1 MLLILYDKS
10 TELAQINFIF
20 VGPISINTKTP
31 EYLYMKLKFVVVFLL
46 LCITTG
52 GYAQLLQWNTYG
64 NTGTELTEPSVF
76 NNANITA
83 ADLTFGAGIVPA
95 GNGFRFGGT
104 SWFDSGNT
112 VAGNTLAEA
121 IAGNNYIQFVVTP
134 NFNYAFTP
142 TSFVFS
148 WGRSGTGPLNIAL
161 RSSVDG
167 YTVNLGALTA
177 LTSLSNGN
185 TITISGLTNLST
197 ATTFRLYGYGGTGVL
212 GTGGF
217 DMATTTLS
225 PGFVN
230 VQLNGTTQSLGPVSV
245 TSGDWNVASTWSTN
259 AVPTAT
265 DNVIISLG
273 HTVYTNTALTRTGT
287 TKVYGAFELRN
298 GGFASG
304 TDFTYMNTTA
314 ALNFNTS
321 TTYGV
326 ANNHVYWPVT
336 NGPNNV
342 AVLAGGI
349 AMTSTNRSV
358 GGTFSTAAGITLNTS
373 TLLLN
378 GTCRIDSGGFF
389 LSAPVY
395 GSASILVYNP
405 SGVYGR
411 GFEWSALGVGTISS
425 TPGYP
430 NAVQI
435 SNNTTLNYINGAVAG
450 AVGIKAIAT
459 HLTIDTGS
467 ALHMNFGAVSAGGPM
482 VIGGNLINAGTLT
495 LGEANGDDFKLAGN
509 LSNTGTFNG
518 NNRAVFFTKTGTQTI
533 FSSSA
538 LTIPYVVFQPSVGNT
553 LVQLLSSLTVSAPLG
568 GNAISFSATLDSF
581 DINGNSLIIGTPGV
595 TNTIFGTGTFRGST
609 TSNLT
614 LLGTGSIGILKFN
627 TTTPFSNLATL
638 TINRTSG
645 NIAAVLGSTLTINTA
660 LVLSNGI
667 LDVGN
672 NILAIGAAANIS
684 GASPTNFI
692 IADCSAPT
700 PLASVRKF
708 IPAAGTYTFP
718 IGDNTASA
726 DGMQYA
732 PVSITLTGGTYSGL
746 GYVAFSV
753 NDVKDPALD
762 ASTDYITRYWEMKRP
777 LTLSPT
783 NYQINSTYYPT
794 DVVGNEGLCLS
805 NQWSGSLW
813 YNNGV
818 ASAANTLTIDCT
830 QLVVTTRVTKGYR
843 DPEINVTQGA
853 TNYLTAST
861 YTFANTGLGNFT
873 DVVFT
878 IQNLGQ
884 QNLNLAAAT
893 LTGASEYSIL
903 SAYASPV
910 LGPTGTT
917 TFTIRLYPL
926 TAGTYTASIS
936 IPNNDPS
943 GTENPYVINFTGV
956 GFCAVETL
964 TATPTSGPVGTEI
977 TLTNSAPFLPSI
989 SAAFNTLTASI
1000 IPVSAAQ
1007 IKVLV
1012 PNLATTGSIVITNS
1026 LGCTVAA
1033 PFTVLD
1039 FNASSCQSNLISP
1052 ELFLSEVT
1060 DATAGGLSYVEIY
1073 NGTGA
1078 TVNLANYSLKTASN
1092 GGAYSSTLALSNVNL
1107 VSGNTFVVSIGS
1119 DGSCT
1124 SPGGDGSLANQTGS
1138 ISGGIN
1144 FDVNGNDHIGLFK
1157 NGNSIDSFG
1166 VFGSN
1171 NWADGLG
1178 LGDRGATF
1186 RRKPTGTLPSSLFV
1200 VNDWNVVNWAGTGL
1214 ASCSTNDY
1222 SNIGLYSFTS
1232 TSLPPV
1238 IITQPTYTPTCKSA
1252 SISVTAS
1259 EGYNGSGDAQELA
1272 YQWYAVA
1279 PNTTTWLALT
1289 NTGIY
1294 TGTTTSTLAL
1304 SDVSGIDGYQFYC
1317 QVRENSATC
1326 YTASNAVKVT
1336 ATSAVTWNGLAWS
1349 PTSPTIST
1357 AAILAGNYNTTTH
1370 GNIDACS
1377 LTINS
1382 GVTATLTTNSYINI
1396 QNDLTV
1402 QANATLQIQD
1412 SGSLVM
1418 IENAGLVTNNGMIQ
1432 VSRNTAPFDKF
1443 DYTYWSSP
1451 ITAANLGA
1459 TFPSWRTDYSFSFNT
1474 ANFSDTQTINNL
1486 GVVTA
1491 NVPDGFD
1498 DAAPYAWTFAGA
1510 AASMSPGKGY
1520 AIMMPTTQASYPS
1533 APISVTYT
1541 GTVNTGTILTPLSLS
1556 ANASDAS
1563 DDYNLIGNPYPS
1575 SIDANAFIDANL
1587 NTSGSLYFW
1596 THVAAISVSN
1606 PGPDAQNFISDDY
1619 AVYNKTGGTRTSYT
1633 GSALPNGKIGAGQA
1647 FMVEAV
1653 TPTNVQFTNSM
1664 RNKTYSNSQ
1673 FFRPVAAAETADQN
1687 TINRYWLNLKNNDGM
1702 FSQQLIGYF
1711 DQATYE
1717 ADFAYDAL
1725 VAQTKNYLSFYSTIG
1740 ASNYRIQAR
1749 PTFTAT
1755 DEVPLGYFAA
1765 VSGLFTIEVDDAEGL
1780 FAQQNHPIYLEDRE
1794 LNILHDLS
1802 QSPYAFTTNSG
1813 RFDQRFAIRYMP
1825 NLAVNPFETL
1835 ATKVQIFKRN
1845 NQLEV
1850 VSALEEIERVE
1861 IYDLLG
1867 RKLYS
1872 QAGLSATQFTVQEVL
1887 NQSVV
1892 LVRVYLKSGAHCTKK
1907 IGY

>member
-1 MLLILYDKS
+1 
-10 TELAQINFIF
+10 
-20 VGPISINTKTP
+20 
-31 EYLYMKLKFVVVFLL
+31 MKLKFVVVFLL

-167 YTVNLGALTA
+167 YTANLGALTA

-349 AMTSTNRSV
+349 ALTSANRIV
-358 GGTFSTAAGITLNTS
+358 AGNFSTAAGVTLTTS
-373 TLLLN
+373 SLILN
-378 GTCRIDSGGFF
+378 GICRIDSGGFF
-389 LSAPVY
+389 NSAPVF
-395 GSASILVYNP
+395 GAASSLVYNA

-411 GFEWSALGVGTISS
+411 GFEWSALGAGTIGA

-430 NAVQI
+430 NVIQI
-435 SNNTTLNYINGAVAG
+435 SNNTTLNYINGATAG
-450 AVGIKAIAT
+450 VVGAKAIAT
-459 HLTIDTGS
+459 NLIIDSGS
-467 ALHMNFGAVSAGGPM
+467 AMHMNFGAVSAGGAL
-482 VIGGNLINAGTLT
+482 ILGGNLSIAGTLT
-495 LGEANGDDFKLAGN
+495 LGEANGDDLKLAGN

-538 LTIPYVVFQPSVGNT
+538 LNIPYVVFQPSAGNT
-553 LVQLLSSLTVSAPLG
+553 IVQLLSSLTVSAPLG

-581 DINGNSLIIGTPGV
+581 DINGNSLIIGTPGL

-614 LLGTGSIGILKFN
+614 LLGTGSIGTIKFN

-672 NILAIGAAANIS
+672 SSLAIGANATIIGGS
-684 GASPTNFI
+684 ASNFI
-692 IADCSAPT
+692 IADSSAPT
-700 PLASVRKF
+700 PLAAVRKF
-708 IPAAGTYTFP
+708 VNAPGIYTFP
-718 IGDNTASA
+718 IGDNAASA

-732 PVSITLTGGTYSGL
+732 PVSITLNGGTYSGT
-746 GYVAFSV
+746 GFVAFSV

-762 ASTDYITRYWEMKRP
+762 ASTDFITRYWEMKRS
-777 LTLSPT
+777 LTNLNPSS
-783 NYQINSTYYPT
+783 YQINSTYFPT
-794 DVVGNEGLCLS
+794 DVVGNELLCLS

-818 ASAANTLTIDCT
+818 TSPANTLTINCT
-830 QLVVTTRVTKGYR
+830 QLVAATRVTKGYR

-861 YTFANTGLGNFT
+861 YTFASTGLGNFT

-878 IQNLGQ
+878 IQNTGQ

-893 LTGASEYSIL
+893 LLGATEYTLL
-903 SAYASPV
+903 SAYTSPV

-917 TFTIRLYPL
+917 AFTIRFYPL
-926 TAGTYTASIS
+926 TAGTFTASIS

-956 GFCAVETL
+956 GFCAVEML
-964 TATPTSGPVGTEI
+964 TATPTSGPAGTEI

-989 SAAFNTLTASI
+989 SAAFNTLAAAI
-1000 IPVSAAQ
+1000 IPVSGAQ
-1007 IKVLV
+1007 IKIVV
-1012 PNLATTGSIVITNS
+1012 PVSAVTGSIVITNS
-1026 LGCTVAA
+1026 LGCTVST
-1033 PFTVLD
+1033 PFTVID
-1039 FNASSCQSNLISP
+1039 FNANSCQGSLIAP
-1052 ELFLSEVT
+1052 DLFLSEVT
-1060 DATAGGLSYVEIY
+1060 DATAGGLSYIEIY

-1092 GGAYSSTLALSNVNL
+1092 GGAYSSTLALTNFNL
-1107 VSGNTFVVSIGS
+1107 ANGNTFVVSIGS

-1144 FDVNGNDHIGLFK
+1144 FDVNGNDHIGLF
-1157 NGNSIDSFG
+1157 NNVNLIDSFG

-1186 RRKPTGTLPSSLFV
+1186 RRKPTGTLPTSLFV

-1238 IITQPTYTPTCKSA
+1238 IITQPAYTPTCKSA

-1259 EGYNGSGDAQELA
+1259 EGYSGSGDAQELA

-1304 SDVSGIDGYQFYC
+1304 SDVSVIDGYQFYC

-1336 ATSAVTWNGLAWS
+1336 ATSAVTWNGSAWS

-1382 GVTATLTTNSYINI
+1382 GVMATLTTNSYINI

-1418 IENAGLVTNNGMIQ
+1418 IENAGLVTNNGTIQ
-1432 VSRNTAPFDKF
+1432 VSRITAPFDKF

-1451 ITAANLGA
+1451 VTAANLGA
-1459 TFPSWRTDYSFSFNT
+1459 TFPSWRSDYSFSFNT

-1498 DAAPYAWTFAGA
+1498 DAAPYAWTFAGTA
-1510 AASMSPGKGY
+1510 ATLAPGKGY

-1533 APISVTYT
+1533 APISVSFT

-1556 ANASDAS
+1556 ANASDAL

-1596 THVAAISVSN
+1596 THVGAISVSN

-1780 FAQQNHPIYLEDRE
+1780 FAQQNQPIYLEDRE
-1794 LNILHDLS
+1794 LNTLHNLS
-1802 QSPYAFTTNSG
+1802 QSPYTFTTNSG
-1813 RFDQRFAIRYMP
+1813 RFDQRFAIRYML
-1825 NLAVNPFETL
+1825 NLAVNPFDT
-1835 ATKVQIFKRN
+1835 AAKTVQIFKRN

-1850 VSALEEIERVE
+1850 VSTLEEIERVE

-1872 QAGLSATQFTVQEVL
+1872 QAGLSATQFTVQEPINL
-1887 NQSVV
+1887 SVV
-1892 LVRVYLKSGAHCTKK
+1892 LVRVYLKSGLSCTKK
-1907 IGY
+1907 IGF

>member
-1 MLLILYDKS
+1 MKRK
-10 TELAQINFIF
+10 LA
-20 VGPISINTKTP
+20 
-31 EYLYMKLKFVVVFLL
+31 LVFLL
-46 LCITTG
+46 IGFTPMLT
-52 GYAQLLQWNTYG
+52 AQLLQWNTFG

-76 NNANITA
+76 NNANLTTS
-83 ADLTFGAGIVPA
+83 DLTFGAGIVPA
-95 GNGFRFGGT
+95 GNGLRFGGT
-104 SWFDSGNT
+104 NWFDTGNT
-112 VAGNTLAEA
+112 VAGSTITEA
-121 IAGNNYIQFVVTP
+121 IAGNNYLQFIVTP

-148 WGRSGTGPLNIAL
+148 WGRSGTGPVNVAL

-167 YTVNLGALTA
+167 FASNLGVVTG

-185 TITISGLTNLST
+185 TITITGLTNIST
-197 ATTFRLYGYGGTGVL
+197 ATTFRLYGYGGTGTG

-217 DMATTTLS
+217 DMANGTLS
-225 PGFVN
+225 PGIVN
-230 VQLNGTTQSLGPVSV
+230 VQLNGTTQSLGPISI

-273 HTVYTNTALTRTGT
+273 HTVYTTTALTRTGT
-287 TKVYGAFELRN
+287 TKVYGAFELRQ

-321 TTYGV
+321 STYGV
-326 ANNHVYWPVT
+326 ANTHVYWPVT
-336 NGPNNV
+336 NGPANV

-349 AMTSTNRSV
+349 AMNSANRTV
-358 GGTFSTAAGITLNTS
+358 AGTFSTAAGVSLTTTSLTLN
-373 TLLLN
+373 
-378 GTCRIDSGGFF
+378 GICRIDAGGFF
-389 LSAPVY
+389 NSAPVY
-395 GSASILVYNP
+395 GAASTLVYNS
-405 SGVYGR
+405 SGTYGR
-411 GFEWSALGVGTISS
+411 GFEWSALGVGTIG
-425 TPGYP
+425 TTAGYP

-435 SNNTTLNYINGAVAG
+435 SNTTTLNYINGAAAG
-450 AVGIKAIAT
+450 AVGAKAIAT
-459 HLTIDTGS
+459 NLIIDAGS
-467 ALHMNFGAVSAGGPM
+467 ALHMNYGAGSSGGAI
-482 VIGGNLINAGTLT
+482 VIGGNLSNAGTLT
-495 LGEANGDDFKLAGN
+495 LGEASGDDLKIAGN
-509 LSNTGTFNG
+509 FNNTGTFNG
-518 NNRAVFFTKTGTQTI
+518 NNRAVFFTKNGTQTVA
-533 FSSSA
+533 SSSA
-538 LTIPYVVFQPSVGNT
+538 LTIPYVVFQPSAGNT
-553 LVQLLSSLTVSAPLG
+553 IVQLLNSVTVSAPLG

-581 DINGNSLIIGTPGV
+581 DINGNTLTIGTAGMA
-595 TNTIFGTGTFRGST
+595 NTILGTGTFRGST

-614 LLGTGSIGILKFN
+614 LLGTGSIGTLKFF
-627 TTTPFSNLATL
+627 TTTPFPNLASL
-638 TINRTSG
+638 TINRTTG
-645 NIAAVLGSTLTINTA
+645 TIAAVMGSTLTINSA
-660 LVLSNGI
+660 LVLTNGI

-672 NILAIGAAANIS
+672 NILAIGTAANIS
-684 GASPTNFI
+684 GASATNFI
-692 IADCSAPT
+692 IADSSAPT

-718 IGDNTASA
+718 IGDNAASA

-732 PVSITLTGGTYSGL
+732 PVSITLNGGTYSGT
-746 GYVAFSV
+746 GFVAFSV

-762 ASTDYITRYWEMKRP
+762 ASNDYITRYWEMKRT
-777 LTLSPT
+777 LTLSPVS
-783 NYQINSTYYPT
+783 YQINSTYYPT
-794 DVVGNEGLCLS
+794 DVVGNEALCLS

-818 ASAANTLTIDCT
+818 TSAANTLTIDCT
-830 QLVVTTRVTKGYR
+830 QLVATTRVTKGYR

-853 TNYLTAST
+853 TNYLNAST

-884 QNLNLAAAT
+884 QNLNLLGAS
-893 LTGASEYSIL
+893 LTGASEFTIL
-903 SAYASPV
+903 SAYSSPV

-917 TFTIRLYPL
+917 TFTIRFYPL
-926 TAGTYTASIS
+926 TAGTFVASIS
-936 IPNNDPS
+936 IPNNDAS
-943 GTENPYVINFTGV
+943 GAENPYVINFSGT
-956 GFCAVETL
+956 GFCAAETL
-964 TATPTSGPVGTEI
+964 TATPTSGPAGTEI
-977 TLTNSAPFLPSI
+977 TLTNSAAFLPSI
-989 SAAFNTLTASI
+989 SAAFNTLTAPI
-1000 IPVSAAQ
+1000 TPVAATQ
-1007 IKVLV
+1007 IQVAV
-1012 PNLATTGSIVITNS
+1012 PANAVTGTIVITNS
-1026 LGCTVAA
+1026 LGCTVST

-1039 FNASSCQSNLISP
+1039 FTASSCQGNLQAP
-1052 ELFLSEVT
+1052 ELFMSEVT
-1060 DATAGGLSYVEIY
+1060 DATSGGLSYIEIY

-1092 GGAYSSTLALSNVNL
+1092 GGAYSSTLALSNFNL
-1107 VSGNTFVVSIGS
+1107 ANGSTFVVSIGS

-1124 SPGGDGSLANQTGS
+1124 TPGGDGSLANQTGS

-1157 NGNSIDSFG
+1157 NGNLIDSFG
-1166 VFGSN
+1166 VYGSN
-1171 NWADGLG
+1171 NWADALG

-1186 RRKPTGTLPSSLFV
+1186 RRNPSGTLPSTIFASS
-1200 VNDWNVVNWAGTGL
+1200 NWTIVNWAGTGL

-1222 SNIGLYSFTS
+1222 SNIGLYTFTS
-1232 TSLPPV
+1232 TNLPPL

-1252 SISVTAS
+1252 SISVTAA
-1259 EGYNGSGDAQELA
+1259 EGYNGAGDAQELA

-1279 PNTTTWLALT
+1279 PNATTWTALN

-1294 TGTTTSTLAL
+1294 AGTTAATLL
-1304 SDVSGIDGYQFYC
+1304 ISDVSGIDGYQFYC

-1326 YTASNAVKVT
+1326 YTASSAVKVT
-1336 ATSAVTWNGLAWS
+1336 ATAAVTWNGSFWT
-1349 PTSPTIST
+1349 PTAPTITS

-1382 GVTATLTTNSYINI
+1382 GVTAVLSSNHYINI

-1402 QANATLQIQD
+1402 QTNASLQIED

-1418 IENAGLVTNNGMIQ
+1418 IENAGLVNNSGSIQ
-1432 VSRNTAPFDKF
+1432 VTRNTAPFDKY

-1451 ITAANLGA
+1451 VASANLGS
-1459 TFPSWRTDYSFSFNT
+1459 TFPTWRTDYSFGFTTS
-1474 ANFSDTQTINNL
+1474 NFSDTQTINNL

-1498 DAAPYAWTFAGA
+1498 DAAPYAWTFAGTA
-1510 AASMSPGKGY
+1510 ATLAPGKGY
-1520 AIMMPTTQASYPS
+1520 AIMMPTTQASYPA
-1533 APISVTYT
+1533 APISVSFT

-1556 ANASDAS
+1556 ANTADAT

-1596 THVAAISVSN
+1596 THVGAISVSN

-1633 GSALPNGKIGAGQA
+1633 GSALPNGKIGTGQA

-1653 TPTNVQFTNSM
+1653 TATNVQFTNSM

-1673 FFRPVAAAETADQN
+1673 FFRPAVAAVETTEQN
-1687 TINRYWLNLKNNDGM
+1687 ALNRFWLNLKNSDGM
-1702 FSQQLIGYF
+1702 FSQQLMGYI
-1711 DQATYE
+1711 DQATYA

-1725 VAQTKNYLSFYSTIG
+1725 VAQTKNYLSFYSIIG
-1740 ASNYRIQAR
+1740 ESNYRIQAR
-1749 PTFTAT
+1749 PTFTET
-1755 DEVPLGYFAA
+1755 DEVSLGYFAA
-1765 VSGLFTIEVDDAEGL
+1765 VSGLFTIELDAAEGI
-1780 FAQQNHPIYLEDRE
+1780 FAQQNQPIYLEDRE

-1802 QSPYAFTTNSG
+1802 QSQYTFTTNSG
-1813 RFDQRFAIRYMP
+1813 RFDQRFVVRYTP
-1825 NLAVNPFETL
+1825 ELGVNPFETS
-1835 ATKVQIFKRN
+1835 ASTIQIFKHN
-1845 NQLEV
+1845 HQLEV
-1850 VSALEEIERVE
+1850 VSSQEEIAQVE
-1861 IYDLLG
+1861 VYDLLG
-1867 RKLYS
+1867 RKIFGKTGINAS
-1872 QAGLSATQFTVQEVL
+1872 QFTIQELL

-1892 LVRVYLKSGAHCTKK
+1892 LVRVQLKSGMQYTKK
-1907 IGY
+1907 IGL

>member
-1 MLLILYDKS
+1 MKRIVVLIC
-10 TELAQINFIF
+10 
-20 VGPISINTKTP
+20 
-31 EYLYMKLKFVVVFLL
+31 LL
-46 LCITTG
+46 L
-52 GYAQLLQWNTYG
+52 GYSPLLYSQLLQWNTFG

-76 NNANITA
+76 NNTNITT

-95 GNGFRFGGT
+95 GNGLRFGGN
-104 SWFDSGNT
+104 SWFDTGNT
-112 VAGNTLAEA
+112 AGGSTITEA
-121 IAGNNYIQFVVTP
+121 IAGNNYLQFVVTP

-148 WGRSGTGPLNIAL
+148 WGRSGTGPINVAL

-167 YTVNLGALTA
+167 FVSNLGLVTG

-185 TITISGLTNLST
+185 TITITGLTNIST
-197 ATTFRLYGYGGTGVL
+197 ATTFRIYGYGGTG
-212 GTGGF
+212 TGGTAGF
-217 DMATTTLS
+217 DQSAPA
-225 PGFVN
+225 PGIVN
-230 VQLNGTTQSLGPVSV
+230 VQLNGTTQALGPISI

-321 TTYGV
+321 AVYGV
-326 ANNHVYWPVT
+326 VNNHVYWPVA

-349 AMTSTNRSV
+349 SLTSANRTV
-358 GGTFSTAAGITLNTS
+358 GGTFSTAAGVSLTTS
-373 TLLLN
+373 TLTLN
-378 GTCRIDSGGFF
+378 GICRIDAGGFF
-389 LSAPVY
+389 NTAPLY
-395 GSASILVYNP
+395 GASSTLVYNS

-411 GFEWSALGVGTISS
+411 GFEWSALGVGTIG
-425 TPGYP
+425 TTAGYP
-430 NAVQI
+430 NVVQI

-495 LGEANGDDFKLAGN
+495 LGEANGDDLKLSGN
-509 LSNTGTFNG
+509 FSNTGTFNG

-581 DINGNSLIIGTPGV
+581 DINGNSLIIGTPGL

-614 LLGTGSIGILKFN
+614 LLGTGSIGALKFN

-645 NIAAVLGSTLTINTA
+645 NIAAVMGSTLTINSA

-672 NILAIGAAANIS
+672 NILALGTVANIS
-684 GASPTNFI
+684 GASATNFI
-692 IADCSAPT
+692 IADSSAPT

-708 IPAAGTYTFP
+708 IPAAGTYAFP
-718 IGDNTASA
+718 IGDNAASA
-726 DGMQYA
+726 DGIQYA

-762 ASTDYITRYWEMKRP
+762 ATTDYITRYWEMKRP
-777 LTLSPT
+777 LTLSPVS
-783 NYQINSTYYPT
+783 YQINSTYYPT
-794 DVVGNEGLCLS
+794 DVVGNELLCLS
-805 NQWSGSLW
+805 NQWSGSLSLW

-818 ASAANTLTIDCT
+818 TSPANTLTINCT
-830 QLVVTTRVTKGYR
+830 QLVASTRVTKGYR

-861 YTFANTGLGNFT
+861 YSFANTGLGNFT

-878 IQNLGQ
+878 VQNLGQ
-884 QNLNLAAAT
+884 QNLNLLAAT
-893 LTGASEYSIL
+893 LTGASEFTVLSVYS
-903 SAYASPV
+903 SPV

-917 TFTIRLYPL
+917 TFTIRFYPL
-926 TAGTYTASIS
+926 TAGTFTASIS
-936 IPNNDPS
+936 IPNNDAS
-943 GTENPYVINFTGV
+943 GAENPYVINFSGT
-956 GFCAVETL
+956 GFCAAETL
-964 TATPTSGPVGTEI
+964 TATPISGPVGTEV
-977 TLTNSAPFLPSI
+977 TLTNSAAFSSAS
-989 SAAFNTLTASI
+989 SAAVNG
-1000 IPVSAAQ
+1000 
-1007 IKVLV
+1007 
-1012 PNLATTGSIVITNS
+1012 LATTLSTVSPTQVKITVPNAAASGTIVLTNA
-1026 LGCTVAA
+1026 LGCTAST
-1033 PFTVLD
+1033 PFTVIDL
-1039 FNASSCQSNLISP
+1039 NSSSCQGSLLAL

-1060 DATAGGLSYVEIY
+1060 DATFGGLTYIEIY

-1092 GGAYSSTLALSNVNL
+1092 GGAYSSTLALTNFNL
-1107 VSGNTFVVSIGS
+1107 ANGSTFVVSIGS

-1144 FDVNGNDHIGLFK
+1144 FDVNGNDHIGLF
-1157 NGNSIDSFG
+1157 NNANLIDSFG
-1166 VFGSN
+1166 VFESN
-1171 NWADGLG
+1171 NWADALG

-1186 RRKPTGTLPSSLFV
+1186 RRNSSGMLPSPSFNTTNWTIL
-1200 VNDWNVVNWAGTGL
+1200 NWAGTGL

-1222 SNIGLYSFTS
+1222 TNIGLYSFSS
-1232 TSLPPV
+1232 TNLPPV
-1238 IITQPTYTPTCKSA
+1238 ITTQPIYIPTCKSA
-1252 SISVTAS
+1252 SISVTAN
-1259 EGYNGSGDAQELA
+1259 EGYNGTGDLQELA

-1279 PNTTTWLALT
+1279 PNTTTWTALT

-1294 TGTTTSTLAL
+1294 AGTTSATILI

-1336 ATSAVTWNGLAWS
+1336 ATAAVTWNGSSWT

-1402 QANATLQIQD
+1402 QANANLQIQD

-1418 IENAGLVTNNGMIQ
+1418 IENAGLVSNNGTIQ
-1432 VSRNTAPFDKF
+1432 VSRNTSPFDKY

-1451 ITAANLGA
+1451 VTAANLGT
-1459 TFPSWRTDYSFSFNT
+1459 TFPNWRSDYSFSFNT

-1498 DAAPYAWTFAGA
+1498 DAAPFAWTFAGTA
-1510 AASMSPGKGY
+1510 ATLAPGKGY

-1533 APISVTYT
+1533 APISVSFT

-1556 ANASDAS
+1556 ANAVDAT

-1596 THVAAISVSN
+1596 THVGAISVSN

-1633 GSALPNGKIGAGQA
+1633 GSALPNGKIGTGQA
-1647 FMVEAV
+1647 FMVESITA
-1653 TPTNVQFTNSM
+1653 TNVQFTNSM

-1673 FFRPVAAAETADQN
+1673 FFRPATTAEIAEQN
-1687 TINRYWLNLKNNDGM
+1687 SQNRYWLNLKNSDGM
-1702 FSQQLIGYF
+1702 FSQQLIGYI
-1711 DQATYE
+1711 DQATYA

-1740 ASNYRIQAR
+1740 ESNYRIQAR
-1749 PTFTAT
+1749 PTFTET

-1765 VSGLFTIEVDDAEGL
+1765 VSGQFTIEVDDAEGL
-1780 FAQQNHPIYLEDRE
+1780 FSQQNQPIYLEDRE

-1802 QSPYAFTTNSG
+1802 QSPYSFTTNSG
-1813 RFDQRFAIRYMP
+1813 RYAQRFAIRYMP
-1825 NLAVNPFETL
+1825 NLAVNPFDT
-1835 ATKVQIFKRN
+1835 AAKTVQIFKRN

-1850 VSALEEIERVE
+1850 VSTQEEIERVE

-1867 RKLYS
+1867 RKCFEKV
-1872 QAGLSATQFTVQEVL
+1872 GINATQFNVQEPINL
-1887 NQSVV
+1887 SVV
-1892 LVRVYLKSGAHCTKK
+1892 LVRVYLKSGLSCTKK
-1907 IGY
+1907 IGF

>member
-1 MLLILYDKS
+1 MFIIIWFKIIEFL
-10 TELAQINFIF
+10 QISIIF
-20 VGPISINTKTP
+20 VDPNSTNTKTP
-31 EYLYMKLKFVVVFLL
+31 NYLYMKLKCSVVFLL
-46 LCITTG
+46 FCFSIN

-76 NNANITA
+76 NNTNISA
-83 ADLTFGAGIVPA
+83 ADLTFGAGITPL

-104 SWFDSGNT
+104 SWFDTGNT
-112 VAGNTLAEA
+112 VGGNTVTEA

-148 WGRSGTGPLNIAL
+148 WGRSGTGPVNLAL

-167 YTVNLGALTA
+167 YTTNLGVVTG

-197 ATTFRLYGYGGTGVL
+197 ATTFRVYGYGGTGTG

-217 DMATTTLS
+217 DQSAPA
-225 PGFVN
+225 PGIIN
-230 VQLNGTTQSLGPVSV
+230 VQLNGTTQSLGPMSV

-273 HTVYTNTALTRTGT
+273 HTVHTSTALTRTGT
-287 TKVYGAFELRN
+287 TRVFGAFELRQ

-321 TTYGV
+321 STYGV
-326 ANNHVYWPVT
+326 ANNHVYWPVA

-349 AMTSTNRSV
+349 AMTSTNRTV

-411 GFEWSALGVGTISS
+411 GFEWNALGVGIIGT

-435 SNNTTLNYINGAVAG
+435 SNNTTLNYINGAAAG

-459 HLTIDTGS
+459 HLLIDAGS

-482 VIGGNLINAGTLT
+482 VIGGNLINAGTFT

-533 FSSSA
+533 SSSSA
-538 LTIPYVVFQPSVGNT
+538 LTIPYVVFQPSAGST
-553 LVQLLSSLTVSAPLG
+553 IVQLLNSLTVSAPLG
-568 GNAISFSATLDSF
+568 GNAISFSVAADSF
-581 DINGNSLIIGTPGV
+581 DINGNTLTIGSTGV
-595 TNTIFGTGTFRGST
+595 ANVISGPGTFRGST

-614 LLGTGSIGILKFN
+614 LLGSGSIGIVKFN
-627 TTTPFSNLATL
+627 TTTPFANLATF
-638 TINRTSG
+638 TINRTAGS
-645 NIAAVLGSTLTINTA
+645 IAAVMGSTLTINSS

-667 LDVGN
+667 LDVAN
-672 NILAIGAAANIS
+672 NILAIGQNATII
-684 GASPTNFI
+684 GGSPSNFI

-700 PLASVRKF
+700 ALASVRKF
-708 IPAAGTYTFP
+708 VNAAGTYTFP
-718 IGDNTASA
+718 IGDNAASA

-732 PVSITLTGGTYSGL
+732 PVSITLIGGTYSGA
-746 GYVAFSV
+746 GFVGFSV

-762 ASTDYITRYWEMKRP
+762 ASTDFITRYWEMKRS
-777 LTLSPT
+777 LTNLNPT
-783 NYQINSTYYPT
+783 SYQINSTYFPS
-794 DVVGNEGLCLS
+794 DVVGNESLCLS
-805 NQWSGSLW
+805 NQWSGSAWL
-813 YNNGV
+813 NNGV

-830 QLVVTTRVTKGYR
+830 QLVATTRVTKGYR
-843 DPEINVTQGA
+843 DPEINVTQAA
-853 TNYLTAST
+853 TNYLNTST

-903 SAYASPV
+903 STYASPV
-910 LGPTGTT
+910 AGHTGTT
-917 TFTIRLYPL
+917 AFTIRFYPL
-926 TAGTYTASIS
+926 TAGTFTASIS

-943 GTENPYVINFTGV
+943 GAENPYVINFTGV
-956 GFCAVETL
+956 GFCPAETL
-964 TATPTSGPVGTEI
+964 TATPTAGPVGTEI
-977 TLTNSAPFLPSI
+977 TLTNSASFLPSI
-989 SAAFNTLTASI
+989 SAAFNTLTVSI
-1000 IPVSAAQ
+1000 IPVSANQ

-1012 PNLATTGSIVITNS
+1012 PDLATTGSVVITNS

-1060 DATAGGLSYVEIY
+1060 DATAGGLSYIEIY

-1078 TVNLANYSLKTASN
+1078 TVNLANYSIKTASN
-1092 GGAYSSTLALSNVNL
+1092 GGLYSNTLGLSNVNL
-1107 VSGNTFVVSIGS
+1107 ANGNTFVISIGS

-1124 SPGGDGSLANQTGS
+1124 TAGGDGSLANQTGS

-1144 FDVNGNDHIGLFK
+1144 FDVNGNDHIALFK
-1157 NGNSIDSFG
+1157 NGNLIDSFG
-1166 VFGSN
+1166 VYGSN

-1186 RRKPTGTLPSSLFV
+1186 RRKPTGTLPSALYVGS
-1200 VNDWNVVNWAGTGL
+1200 DWNITNWVGTGV

-1232 TSLPPV
+1232 TSLPPA

-1252 SISVTAS
+1252 SISFTAA
-1259 EGYNGSGDAQELA
+1259 EGYNGSGDAQELT

-1279 PNTTTWLALT
+1279 PNATTWTALT

-1294 TGTTTSTLAL
+1294 SGTTTATLAL

-1317 QVRENSATC
+1317 QVRENLATC

-1336 ATSAVTWNGLAWS
+1336 ATSAVTWNGVSWS
-1349 PTSPTIST
+1349 PTAPTIT
-1357 AAILAGNYNTTTH
+1357 RAAILAGNYNTTTH
-1370 GNIDACS
+1370 GSIDACS

-1382 GVTATLTTNSYINI
+1382 GVTAVITPNQYMNI

-1402 QANATLQIQD
+1402 QANAILQIAD

-1418 IENAGLVTNNGMIQ
+1418 IENAGLVTNNGTIQ
-1432 VSRNTAPFDKF
+1432 VSRTTSSFDKF

-1451 ITAANLGA
+1451 VTSANLGS
-1459 TFPSWRTDYSFSFNT
+1459 TFPTWRTDYSFGFTT

-1491 NVPDGFD
+1491 NVSDGFD
-1498 DAAPYAWTFAGA
+1498 DTAPFAWTFAGTA
-1510 AASMSPGKGY
+1510 TTLAPGKGY
-1520 AIMMPTTQASYPS
+1520 AVMMPTTAASYPA
-1533 APISVTYT
+1533 APISVTFS
-1541 GTVNTGTILTPLSLS
+1541 GTVNTGTIVTPLTLS
-1556 ANASDAS
+1556 ANTADAN
-1563 DDYNLIGNPYPS
+1563 DDFNLIGNPYPS
-1575 SIDANAFIDANL
+1575 ALDADAFIDANP
-1587 NTSGSLYFW
+1587 NINGSLYFW
-1596 THVAAISVSN
+1596 THVGAISVSN

-1633 GSALPNGKIGAGQA
+1633 GSALPNGKIGTGQA

-1664 RNKTYSNSQ
+1664 RNKTYTNAQ
-1673 FFRPVAAAETADQN
+1673 FFRFSAATEAVEQPTRD
-1687 TINRYWLNLKNNDGM
+1687 RFWLNLKNTDGM
-1702 FSQQLIGYF
+1702 FSQLLVGYIEGASTDEDHAF
-1711 DQATYE
+1711 
-1717 ADFAYDAL
+1717 DAL
-1725 VAQTKNYLSFYSTIG
+1725 AAKTKNYLSFYSLIDDK
-1740 ASNYRIQAR
+1740 NYRIQAR
-1749 PTFTAT
+1749 PSFAAN
-1755 DEVPLGYFAA
+1755 DQVPLGYFAA
-1765 VSGLFTIEVDDAEGL
+1765 VSGVFSIELDAAEGL
-1780 FAQQNHPIYLEDRE
+1780 FDNQNQPIYLEDRE
-1794 LNILHDLS
+1794 QHILHDLT
-1802 QSPYAFTTNSG
+1802 QSTYTFTTSSG
-1813 RFDQRFAIRYMP
+1813 TFNNRFILRYSSE
-1825 NLAVNPFETL
+1825 LTTNP
-1835 ATKVQIFKRN
+1835 VH
-1845 NQLEV
+1845 
-1850 VSALEEIERVE
+1850 
-1861 IYDLLG
+1861 
-1867 RKLYS
+1867 
-1872 QAGLSATQFTVQEVL
+1872 SATQLVQVYGNENQIHIRSAQDQIESVSVYDL
-1887 NQSVV
+1887 VGRTIYKQSGISDTTFSFQAPVRQSVV
-1892 LVRVYLKSGAHCTKK
+1892 LVQVQLKSGKLVTQK
-1907 IGY
+1907 IAL

>member
-1 MLLILYDKS
+1 
-10 TELAQINFIF
+10 
-20 VGPISINTKTP
+20 
-31 EYLYMKLKFVVVFLL
+31 MKLKFFVVFLL
-46 LCITTG
+46 LCITTV

-76 NNANITA
+76 NNTNITT

-95 GNGFRFGGT
+95 GNGLRFGGT
-104 SWFDSGNT
+104 SWFDTGNT
-112 VAGNTLAEA
+112 VAGSTITEA

-148 WGRSGTGPLNIAL
+148 WGRSSTGPLNVAL

-167 YTVNLGALTA
+167 YTANLGALTA

-185 TITISGLTNLST
+185 TITITGLTNLST
-197 ATTFRLYGYGGTGVL
+197 ATTFRLYGYGGTGTA

-217 DMATTTLS
+217 DMANGTLS
-225 PGFVN
+225 PGIVN
-230 VQLNGTTQSLGPVSV
+230 AQLNGTTQSLGPVSV

-321 TTYGV
+321 AVYGV
-326 ANNHVYWPVT
+326 VNNHVYWPVA

-349 AMTSTNRSV
+349 SLTSANRTV
-358 GGTFSTAAGITLNTS
+358 GGTFSTAAGVSLTTS
-373 TLLLN
+373 TLTLN
-378 GTCRIDSGGFF
+378 GICRIDAAGFF
-389 LSAPVY
+389 NTAPLY
-395 GSASILVYNP
+395 GAASTLVYNA
-405 SGVYGR
+405 SGLYGR
-411 GFEWSALGVGTISS
+411 GFEWSALGVGTIG
-425 TPGYP
+425 TTAGYP
-430 NAVQI
+430 NVVQI
-435 SNNTTLNYINGAVAG
+435 SNNTTLNYINGAAAG
-450 AVGIKAIAT
+450 AVGAKAIAT
-459 HLTIDTGS
+459 NLIIDSGS
-467 ALHMNFGAVSAGGPM
+467 AMHMNFGAVSAGGAL
-482 VIGGNLINAGTLT
+482 ILGGNLSIAGTLT
-495 LGEANGDDFKLAGN
+495 LGEANGDDLKLAGN
-509 LSNTGTFNG
+509 FSNTGTFNG

-581 DINGNSLIIGTPGV
+581 DINGNSLIIGTPGL
-595 TNTIFGTGTFRGST
+595 TNTIFGTGTFRGSA

-614 LLGTGSIGILKFN
+614 LLGTGSIGTLKFF
-627 TTTPFSNLATL
+627 TTTPFPNLASL
-638 TINRTSG
+638 TINRTAGS
-645 NIAAVLGSTLTINTA
+645 IAALMGSTLTINSA
-660 LVLSNGI
+660 LVLTNGI

-672 NILAIGAAANIS
+672 NALAIGANATIIGGS
-684 GASPTNFI
+684 ASNFI
-692 IADCSAPT
+692 IADSSAGT
-700 PLASVRKF
+700 FAGVRKF
-708 IPAAGTYTFP
+708 VNAPGTYTFP
-718 IGDNTASA
+718 IGDNAASA
-726 DGMQYA
+726 DGMQYS
-732 PVSITLTGGTYSGL
+732 PVSITLNGGTYPGT
-746 GYVAFSV
+746 GYMTFSV
-753 NDVKDPALD
+753 NDVKEPNLD
-762 ASTDYITRYWEMKRP
+762 ATNDYITRYWEMKRT
-777 LTLSPT
+777 LTNLNPT
-783 NYQINSTYYPT
+783 SYQINATYYAT
-794 DVVGNEGLCLS
+794 DVVGNENVCLS

-818 ASAANTLTIDCT
+818 TSAANTLTIDCT
-830 QLVVTTRVTKGYR
+830 QLVATTRVTKGYR

-853 TNYLTAST
+853 TNYLNSST
-861 YTFANTGLGNFT
+861 YTFANMGLGNFT

-884 QNLNLAAAT
+884 QNLNLVEAT
-893 LTGASEYSIL
+893 LTDASEFTIL
-903 SAYASPV
+903 SDYSSPV
-910 LGPTGTT
+910 LGIGTT
-917 TFTIRLYPL
+917 TFIIRFYPL
-926 TAGTYTASIS
+926 TAGTFVASIS
-936 IPNNDPS
+936 IPNNDAS
-943 GTENPYVINFTGV
+943 GAENPYVINFSGT
-956 GFCAVETL
+956 GFCAAETL
-964 TATPTSGPVGTEI
+964 TATPISGPVGTEV
-977 TLTNSAPFLPSI
+977 TLTNSAAFSSAS
-989 SAAFNTLTASI
+989 SAAVNG
-1000 IPVSAAQ
+1000 
-1007 IKVLV
+1007 
-1012 PNLATTGSIVITNS
+1012 LATTLSTVSPTQVKITVPNAAASGTIVLTNA
-1026 LGCTVAA
+1026 LGCTAST
-1033 PFTVLD
+1033 PFTVIDL
-1039 FNASSCQSNLISP
+1039 NSSSCQGSLLAL

-1060 DATAGGLSYVEIY
+1060 DATFGELTYIEIY

-1092 GGAYSSTLALSNVNL
+1092 GGAYSSTLALTNFNL
-1107 VSGNTFVVSIGS
+1107 ANGSTFVVSIGS

-1124 SPGGDGSLANQTGS
+1124 TPGGDGSLANQTGS

-1144 FDVNGNDHIGLFK
+1144 FDVNGNDHIGLFN
-1157 NGNSIDSFG
+1157 NGNLIDSFG

-1171 NWADGLG
+1171 NWADALG

-1186 RRKPTGTLPSSLFV
+1186 RRNSSGMLPSPSFNTTNWTIL
-1200 VNDWNVVNWAGTGL
+1200 NWAGTGL
-1214 ASCSTNDY
+1214 VSCSTNDY
-1222 SNIGLYSFTS
+1222 SNIGLSVFTS
-1232 TSLPPV
+1232 TNLPPV

-1252 SISVTAS
+1252 SISVTAN
-1259 EGYNGSGDAQELA
+1259 EGYNEPGDLQELA

-1279 PNTTTWLALT
+1279 PNTTTWTALT

-1294 TGTTTSTLAL
+1294 AGTTSATILI

-1336 ATSAVTWNGLAWS
+1336 ATAAVTWNGSSWT
-1349 PTSPTIST
+1349 PTFPTIST

-1382 GVTATLTTNSYINI
+1382 GVTAVISPNTYFNI

-1402 QANATLQIQD
+1402 QANASLQLAD

-1418 IENAGLVTNNGMIQ
+1418 IENAGLVTNNGTIQ
-1432 VSRNTAPFDKF
+1432 VSRNTSPFDKY

-1451 ITAANLGA
+1451 VTAANLGT
-1459 TFPSWRTDYSFSFNT
+1459 TFPNWRTDYSFGFAT

-1498 DAAPYAWTFAGA
+1498 DAAPFAWTFAGTA
-1510 AASMSPGKGY
+1510 ATLAPGKGY

-1533 APISVTYT
+1533 APISVSFN

-1556 ANASDAS
+1556 ANAVDAT

-1596 THVAAISVSN
+1596 THVGAISVSN

-1633 GSALPNGKIGAGQA
+1633 GSALPNGKIGTGQA
-1647 FMVEAV
+1647 FMVEAI
-1653 TPTNVQFTNSM
+1653 TATNVQFTNSM

-1673 FFRPVAAAETADQN
+1673 FFRPATTAETAEQN
-1687 TINRYWLNLKNNDGM
+1687 SQNRYWLNLKNSDSM
-1702 FSQQLIGYF
+1702 FSQQLIGYI
-1711 DQATYE
+1711 DQATY
-1717 ADFAYDAL
+1717 ASDFAYDAL

-1740 ASNYRIQAR
+1740 ESNYRIQAR
-1749 PTFTAT
+1749 PTFTET

-1765 VSGLFTIEVDDAEGL
+1765 VSGQFTIELDATEGI
-1780 FAQQNHPIYLEDRE
+1780 FAQQNQPIYLEDRE

-1802 QSPYAFTTNSG
+1802 QSPYSFTTNSG
-1813 RFDQRFAIRYMP
+1813 TYAQRFAIRYMP
-1825 NLAVNPFETL
+1825 NLAVNPFDT
-1835 ATKVQIFKRN
+1835 AAKTVQIFKRN

-1850 VSALEEIERVE
+1850 VSTQEEIERVE

-1867 RKLYS
+1867 RKCFEKV
-1872 QAGLSATQFTVQEVL
+1872 GINATQFNVQEPINL
-1887 NQSVV
+1887 SVV
-1892 LVRVYLKSGAHCTKK
+1892 LVRVYLKSGLSCTKK
-1907 IGY
+1907 IGF

>member
-1 MLLILYDKS
+1 
-10 TELAQINFIF
+10 
-20 VGPISINTKTP
+20 
-31 EYLYMKLKFVVVFLL
+31 MKLKFVVVFLL
-46 LCITTG
+46 FCLSNLG
-52 GYAQLLQWNTYG
+52 FAQLLQWNTFG

-76 NNANITA
+76 NNANLSTS
-83 ADLTFGAGIVPA
+83 DLTFGAGIVPA
-95 GNGFRFGGT
+95 GNGLRFGGT
-104 SWFDSGNT
+104 NWFDTGNT
-112 VAGNTLAEA
+112 VAGSTITEA

-148 WGRSGTGPLNIAL
+148 WGRSGTGPVNVAL

-167 YTVNLGALTA
+167 FASNLGAVTG

-185 TITISGLTNLST
+185 TITITGLTNIST
-197 ATTFRLYGYGGTGVL
+197 ATTFRIYGYGGTGTG

-217 DMATTTLS
+217 DMANGTLS
-225 PGFVN
+225 PGIVN
-230 VQLNGTTQSLGPVSV
+230 VQLNGTTQSLGPISV

-287 TKVYGAFELRN
+287 TKVYGAFELRQ

-321 TTYGV
+321 STYGV
-326 ANNHVYWPVT
+326 ANTHVYWPVT

-349 AMTSTNRSV
+349 ALTSANRIV
-358 GGTFSTAAGITLNTS
+358 GGTFSTAAGVSLTTS
-373 TLLLN
+373 TLTLN
-378 GTCRIDSGGFF
+378 GICRIDAGGFF
-389 LSAPVY
+389 NSAPVY
-395 GSASILVYNP
+395 GVTSTLVYNS
-405 SGVYGR
+405 SGTYGR
-411 GFEWSALGVGTISS
+411 GFEWSALGAGTIG
-425 TPGYP
+425 TTAGYP

-435 SNNTTLNYINGAVAG
+435 SNNTTLNYINGAAAG
-450 AVGIKAIAT
+450 AVGSKAIAT
-459 HLTIDTGS
+459 NLTIDTGS
-467 ALHMNFGAVSAGGPM
+467 ALHMNFGAVSAGGTLT
-482 VIGGNLINAGTLT
+482 IGGNLSNAGTLT
-495 LGEANGDDFKLAGN
+495 LGEANGDDLKLAGN
-509 LSNTGTFNG
+509 FSNTGTFNG
-518 NNRAVFFTKTGTQTI
+518 NNRAVFFTKNGTQTV
-533 FSSSA
+533 SSSTA
-538 LTIPYVVFQPSVGNT
+538 LTIPYIVFQPSIGNT
-553 LVQLLSSLTVSAPLG
+553 IVQLLSSITVSAPLG

-581 DINGNSLIIGTPGV
+581 DINGNTLTIGSPGV
-595 TNTIFGTGTFRGST
+595 ANVILGAGTFRGST

-614 LLGTGSIGILKFN
+614 LLGTGSIGTLKFN
-627 TTTPFSNLATL
+627 TTTPFANLATL
-638 TINRTSG
+638 TLNRTAGS
-645 NIAAVLGSTLTINTA
+645 IAAVMGSTLTINTT

-672 NILAIGAAANIS
+672 NILAIAANAAIS
-684 GASPTNFI
+684 GGSASNFI
-692 IADCSAPT
+692 IADSSALT

-718 IGDNTASA
+718 IGDNAASA

-732 PVSITLTGGTYSGL
+732 PVSITLNGGTYSGT
-746 GYVAFSV
+746 GFVAFSV
-753 NDVKDPALD
+753 NDVKEPNLD
-762 ASTDYITRYWEMKRP
+762 ASSDYISRYWEMKRT
-777 LTLSPT
+777 LTLSPLS
-783 NYQINSTYYPT
+783 YQINSSYYAT
-794 DVVGNEGLCLS
+794 DVVGNEALCLS

-818 ASAANTLTIDCT
+818 TSAANTLTIDCT
-830 QLVVTTRVTKGYR
+830 QLVATTRITKGYR
-843 DPEINVTQGA
+843 DPEINVTQSA
-853 TNYLTAST
+853 TNYLNAST
-861 YTFANTGLGNFT
+861 YTFANTGLGSFT

-884 QNLNLAAAT
+884 QNLNLSAAT
-893 LTGASEYSIL
+893 LSGATEYSIL
-903 SAYASPV
+903 SAYSSPV

-917 TFTIRLYPL
+917 TFTIRFYPL
-926 TAGTYTASIS
+926 TAGTFTASIS
-936 IPNNDPS
+936 IPNNDTS
-943 GTENPYVINFTGV
+943 GAENPYVINFTGV
-956 GFCAVETL
+956 GFCAAETL

-1026 LGCTVAA
+1026 LGCSVAA

-1039 FNASSCQSNLISP
+1039 FNVSSCQANLISP

-1107 VSGNTFVVSIGS
+1107 ASGSTFVVSIGS
-1119 DGSCT
+1119 DGLCT
-1124 SPGGDGSLANQTGS
+1124 TPGGDGSLANQTGS
-1138 ISGGIN
+1138 VSGGIN
-1144 FDVNGNDHIGLFK
+1144 FDVNGNDHIGLFN
-1157 NGNSIDSFG
+1157 NGNLIDSFG
-1166 VFGSN
+1166 VYGSN
-1171 NWADGLG
+1171 NWADALG

-1186 RRKPTGTLPSSLFV
+1186 RRKPTGALPSALYVGS
-1200 VNDWNVVNWAGTGL
+1200 DWIITNWAGTGL

-1222 SNIGLYSFTS
+1222 SNIGLYTFTS
-1232 TSLPPV
+1232 TNLPPV
-1238 IITQPTYTPTCKSA
+1238 IILQPMYTPTCKSA
-1252 SISVTAS
+1252 SISVTAN
-1259 EGYNGSGDAQELA
+1259 EGYNSAGDLQELA
-1272 YQWYAVA
+1272 YQWYTVA
-1279 PNTTTWLALT
+1279 PNATTWTALT

-1294 TGTTTSTLAL
+1294 AGTTTATLAL

-1326 YTASNAVKVT
+1326 YTASNAVKVS
-1336 ATSAVTWNGLAWS
+1336 ATSAVTWNGLSWS
-1349 PTSPTIST
+1349 PTAPTINK
-1357 AAILAGNYNTTTH
+1357 AAILAGNYNTTTN

-1382 GVTATLTTNSYINI
+1382 GVIAVLTSNHYINI
-1396 QNDLTV
+1396 QNDLTIQTNV
-1402 QANATLQIQD
+1402 SLQIED

-1418 IENAGLVTNNGMIQ
+1418 IENAGLVSNSGTIQ
-1432 VSRNTAPFDKF
+1432 VSRNTSPFDKY

-1451 ITAANLGA
+1451 VTAANLGT
-1459 TFPSWRTDYSFSFNT
+1459 TFPNWRSDYSFSFAT

-1498 DAAPYAWTFAGA
+1498 DAAPYAWTFAGTA
-1510 AASMSPGKGY
+1510 ATLAPGKGY

-1533 APISVTYT
+1533 APISVSFS

-1556 ANASDAS
+1556 ANTADAN

-1596 THVAAISVSN
+1596 THVGAISVSN

-1633 GSALPNGKIGAGQA
+1633 GSALPNGKIGTGQA

-1673 FFRPVAAAETADQN
+1673 FFRPAASVEAVAHHDM
-1687 TINRYWLNLKNNDGM
+1687 NRFWLNFKNTDGM
-1702 FSQQLIGYF
+1702 FSQQLIGYI

-1717 ADFAYDAL
+1717 ADFSYDAL

-1740 ASNYRIQAR
+1740 ESNYRIQAR
-1749 PTFTAT
+1749 PTFDLN

-1765 VSGLFTIEVDDAEGL
+1765 VSGLFTIELDAAEGI
-1780 FAQQNHPIYLEDRE
+1780 FAQQNQPIYLEDRE
-1794 LNILHDLS
+1794 LHLLHDLS
-1802 QSPYAFTTNSG
+1802 QSHYTFTTDSG
-1813 RFDQRFAIRYMP
+1813 RFDQRFVIRYTP
-1825 NLAVNPFETL
+1825 ELGVNPFETS
-1835 ATKVQIFKRN
+1835 ATTIQIFKRN

-1850 VSALEEIERVE
+1850 VSAQEEIAQVE
-1861 IYDLLG
+1861 VYDLLG
-1867 RKLYS
+1867 RKIFGK
-1872 QAGLSATQFTVQEVL
+1872 AGINASQFTIQESL

-1892 LVRVYLKSGAHCTKK
+1892 LVRVQLKSGMQYTKK
-1907 IGY
+1907 IGF

>member
-1 MLLILYDKS
+1 
-10 TELAQINFIF
+10 
-20 VGPISINTKTP
+20 
-31 EYLYMKLKFVVVFLL
+31 MKLKFFEVFLL

-76 NNANITA
+76 NNTNITT

-95 GNGFRFGGT
+95 GNGLRFGGT
-104 SWFDSGNT
+104 SWFDTGNT
-112 VAGNTLAEA
+112 VAGSTITEA

-148 WGRSGTGPLNIAL
+148 WGRSSTGPLNVAL

-167 YTVNLGALTA
+167 YTANLGALTA

-185 TITISGLTNLST
+185 TITITGLTNLST
-197 ATTFRLYGYGGTGVL
+197 ATTFRLYGYGGTGTA

-217 DMATTTLS
+217 DMANGTLS
-225 PGFVN
+225 PGIVN
-230 VQLNGTTQSLGPVSV
+230 AQLNGTTQSLGPVSV

-321 TTYGV
+321 AVYGV
-326 ANNHVYWPVT
+326 VNNHVYWPVA

-349 AMTSTNRSV
+349 SLTSANRTV
-358 GGTFSTAAGITLNTS
+358 GGTFSTAAGVSLTTS
-373 TLLLN
+373 TLTLN
-378 GTCRIDSGGFF
+378 GICRIDAAGFF
-389 LSAPVY
+389 NTAPLY
-395 GSASILVYNP
+395 GAASTLVYNA
-405 SGVYGR
+405 SGLYGR
-411 GFEWSALGVGTISS
+411 GFEWSALGVGTIG
-425 TPGYP
+425 TTAGYP
-430 NAVQI
+430 NVVQI
-435 SNNTTLNYINGAVAG
+435 SNNTTLNYINGAAAG
-450 AVGIKAIAT
+450 AVGAKAIAT
-459 HLTIDTGS
+459 NLIIDSGS
-467 ALHMNFGAVSAGGPM
+467 AMHMNFGAVSAGGAL
-482 VIGGNLINAGTLT
+482 ILGGNLSIAGTLT
-495 LGEANGDDFKLAGN
+495 LGEANGDDLKLAGN
-509 LSNTGTFNG
+509 FSNTGTFNG
-518 NNRAVFFTKTGTQTI
+518 NNRAVFFTKTGTLTI
-533 FSSSA
+533 SSSSA

-553 LVQLLSSLTVSAPLG
+553 LVQLLSNLTVSAPLG

-581 DINGNSLIIGTPGV
+581 DINGNSLIIGTPGL

-614 LLGTGSIGILKFN
+614 LLGTGSIGALKFN

-645 NIAAVLGSTLTINTA
+645 NIAAVMGSTLTINSA

-672 NILAIGAAANIS
+672 NILALGTAANIS
-684 GASPTNFI
+684 GASATNFI
-692 IADCSAPT
+692 IADSSAPT

-708 IPAAGTYTFP
+708 IPAAGTYAFP
-718 IGDNTASA
+718 IGDNAASA
-726 DGMQYA
+726 DGIQYA

-762 ASTDYITRYWEMKRP
+762 ATTDYITRYWEMKRP
-777 LTLSPT
+777 LTLSPVS
-783 NYQINSTYYPT
+783 YQINSTYYPT
-794 DVVGNEGLCLS
+794 DVVGNELLCLS

-818 ASAANTLTIDCT
+818 TSPANTLTINCT
-830 QLVVTTRVTKGYR
+830 QLVASTRVTKGYR
-843 DPEINVTQGA
+843 DPEINVTQSA
-853 TNYLTAST
+853 TNYLNTST
-861 YTFANTGLGNFT
+861 YAFANTGLGNFT

-884 QNLNLAAAT
+884 QNLNLTAAT
-893 LTGASEYSIL
+893 LIGAAEFTIQSVYS
-903 SAYASPV
+903 SPV

-917 TFTIRLYPL
+917 TFTIRFYPL
-926 TAGTYTASIS
+926 TAGTFTASIS

-956 GFCAVETL
+956 GFCAAETL

-989 SAAFNTLTASI
+989 TAAFNTLAAAI
-1000 IPVSAAQ
+1000 IPVSGAQ
-1007 IKVLV
+1007 IKIVV
-1012 PNLATTGSIVITNS
+1012 PVSAVTGSIVITNS
-1026 LGCTVAA
+1026 LGCTVST
-1033 PFTVLD
+1033 PFTVID
-1039 FNASSCQSNLISP
+1039 FNANSCQGSLIAP
-1052 ELFLSEVT
+1052 DLFLSEVT
-1060 DATAGGLSYVEIY
+1060 DATAGGLSYIEIY

-1092 GGAYSSTLALSNVNL
+1092 GGAYSSTLALTNFNL
-1107 VSGNTFVVSIGS
+1107 ANGSTFVVSIGS

-1144 FDVNGNDHIGLFK
+1144 FDVNGNDHIGLF
-1157 NGNSIDSFG
+1157 NNANLIDSFG

-1171 NWADGLG
+1171 NWADALG

-1186 RRKPTGTLPSSLFV
+1186 RRNPTGTLPSTIFASS
-1200 VNDWNVVNWAGTGL
+1200 NWTIINWAGTGL

-1222 SNIGLYSFTS
+1222 TNIGLYSFSS
-1232 TSLPPV
+1232 TNLPPV
-1238 IITQPTYTPTCKSA
+1238 ITTQPIYIPTCKSA
-1252 SISVTAS
+1252 SISVTAN
-1259 EGYNGSGDAQELA
+1259 EGYNGTGDLQELA

-1279 PNTTTWLALT
+1279 PNTTTWTALT

-1294 TGTTTSTLAL
+1294 AGTTSATILI

-1336 ATSAVTWNGLAWS
+1336 ATAAVTWNGSSWT
-1349 PTSPTIST
+1349 PTFPTIST

-1402 QANATLQIQD
+1402 QANANLQIQD

-1418 IENAGLVTNNGMIQ
+1418 IENAGLVSNNGTIQ
-1432 VSRNTAPFDKF
+1432 VSRNTSPFDKY

-1451 ITAANLGA
+1451 VTAANLGT
-1459 TFPSWRTDYSFSFNT
+1459 TFPNWRSDYSFSFNT

-1498 DAAPYAWTFAGA
+1498 DAAPFAWTFAGTA
-1510 AASMSPGKGY
+1510 ATLAPGKGY

-1533 APISVTYT
+1533 APISVSFT

-1556 ANASDAS
+1556 ANAVDAT

-1596 THVAAISVSN
+1596 THVGAISVSN

-1647 FMVEAV
+1647 FMVEAI
-1653 TPTNVQFTNSM
+1653 TATNVQFTNSM

-1673 FFRPVAAAETADQN
+1673 FFRPATTAEIAEQN
-1687 TINRYWLNLKNNDGM
+1687 SQNRYWLNLKNSDSM
-1702 FSQQLIGYF
+1702 FSQQLIGYI
-1711 DQATYE
+1711 DQATY
-1717 ADFAYDAL
+1717 ASDFAYDAL

-1740 ASNYRIQAR
+1740 ESNYRIQAR
-1749 PTFTAT
+1749 PTFTET

-1765 VSGLFTIEVDDAEGL
+1765 VSGQFTIELDATEGI
-1780 FAQQNHPIYLEDRE
+1780 FAQQNQPIYLEDRE

-1802 QSPYAFTTNSG
+1802 QSPYSFTTNSG
-1813 RFDQRFAIRYMP
+1813 TYAQRFAIRYMP
-1825 NLAVNPFETL
+1825 NLAVNPFDT
-1835 ATKVQIFKRN
+1835 AAKTVQIFKRN

-1850 VSALEEIERVE
+1850 VSTQEEIERVE

-1867 RKLYS
+1867 RKCFEKV
-1872 QAGLSATQFTVQEVL
+1872 GINATQFNVQEPINL
-1887 NQSVV
+1887 SVV
-1892 LVRVYLKSGAHCTKK
+1892 LVRVYLKSGLSCTKK
-1907 IGY
+1907 IGF